1 MAISGRI
8 ETTQDSEVSPWVGQ
22 RMALEEF
29 LALPDDGPSLE
40 YVDGVVTQKVSPK
53 PVHGSIQS
61 FLVISFDA
69 FARPKRLG
77 VVLPDTRFATPNWAP
92 SPDIVFYRRERLRVR
107 RPPDDFFEPPDLA
120 IEIVSPGQSVTSLM
134 RKCLRYLEV
143 GVKVAVI
150 VVPEDRAVLAFRPD
164 QPLRILQGDDR
175 IDLDDVLSGFELTVR
190 ALFEAINWDWL
201 DEDAAGEGQ
210 AEEET
215 PDRSGA

>member
-1 MAISGRI
+1 
-8 ETTQDSEVSPWVGQ
+8 
-22 RMALEEF
+22 
-29 LALPDDGPSLE
+29 
-40 YVDGVVTQKVSPK
+40 
-53 PVHGSIQS
+53 
-61 FLVISFDA
+61 
-69 FARPKRLG
+69 
-77 VVLPDTRFATPNWAP
+77 
-92 SPDIVFYRRERLRVR
+92 
-107 RPPDDFFEPPDLA
+107 
-120 IEIVSPGQSVTSLM
+120 M

-150 VVPEDRAVLAFRPD
+150 VVPEDRAVLVFRPD

-210 AEEET
+210 AEEVA